1 LESRL
6 ALPTTAAVFILVM
19 VMAVAVF
26 AAEPPQVV
34 ARGDDGIEV
43 TAADLGAMRATAPDF
58 VPTRKALVEA
68 TVRTV
73 LFARE
78 SVPVSCAAAA
88 EKSGFAR
95 RLALADCYLQN
106 RLERYKLLPGAV
118 ESYFRAQ
125 WRQYTDVEGKLKN
138 LDETT
143 QRQIRARILRAKQKD
158 FATLEYERLC
168 QKYHLV
174 ITEEAGLLQ

>member
-1 LESRL
+1 
-6 ALPTTAAVFILVM
+6 M

-26 AAEPPQVV
+26 AAEPPKVV

-43 TAADLGAMRATAPDF
+43 TTADLGAMRATAPDF

-78 SVPVSCAAAA
+78 AEAVRCPRAAD
-88 EKSGFAR
+88 KTGFAR
-95 RLALADCYLQN
+95 RLALSKCYLRY
-106 RLERYKLLPGAV
+106 RLEQQKLLPGAV
-118 ESYFRAQ
+118 ESYFRAH
-125 WRQYTDVEGKLKN
+125 WRHYTDAEGKLKN
-138 LDETT
+138 LDKTT
-143 QRQIRARILRAKQKD
+143 QHQIRARILRAKQRD
-158 FATLEYERLC
+158 FATLEYKRLC

-174 ITEEAGLLQ
+174 ITAEAGLLQ